1 MDRFSKIIL
10 AFGAVGLLLLV
21 TTIAFPALDLSF
33 PLLIFAIVG
42 FLLIPTYIIAKLTKH
57 DTFYVITVAKTKKPL
72 GFIKWISKAGI
83 WDLLADLGLILGFGA
98 IAVDYKYGRK
108 KGLDKRI
115 AIDLASAL
123 VLFAIFFTTAWV
135 FFASK
140 NPALFDIVLLW
151 SIGFALGGLM
161 LFAIVSLAWQALDI
175 ILKLLAG
182 KMPCPGIAPVI
193 PGLQIPNVPTFLT
206 PPIYVWG
213 AFLII
218 LVVHE
223 FSHGAL
229 MKRAKLKIKS
239 TGILLLGLLPV
250 GAFVEPD
257 EKLLKK
263 SSEKNQLRVY
273 AIGPASNIYSMIV
286 FFAII
291 TIVSAAFTPVLG
303 PQIDAMEKDI
313 ELESVTIEEV
323 LEDYDLCGNE
333 FDVPAHGVIEEGWI
347 LRKHNGIELKT
358 VYDFKQAFSKA
369 DKNVSM
375 VFETQ
380 TGKIVEKNIVKNQR
394 GEIGIRTSLNYVQ
407 GKEPTQEYISLVS
420 MLSGLSIFFGW
431 LLMLSFA
438 IAMINFLP
446 MEPFDGGKMA
456 KIVFLPYFG
465 FLKMGKADTEKF
477 IGRAMLWIILG
488 LLLLNALPLFL

>member
-1 MDRFSKIIL
+1 MDRFSQLVL
-10 AFGAVGLLLLV
+10 AFTVIGTLL
-21 TTIAFPALDLSF
+21 IAASFTMPGIDLSGM
-33 PLLIFAIVG
+33 LLIFGIAG
-42 FLLIPTYIIAKLTKH
+42 FLLIPTFAIKRFTKF
-57 DTFYVITVAKTKKPL
+57 DTFYVITIAKTKKPL
-72 GFIKWISKAGI
+72 GFIKWISKPGI
-83 WDLLADLGLILGFGA
+83 WDLLADLGLIIGFGA

-108 KGLDKRI
+108 KGLAKRI
-115 AIDLASAL
+115 VIDLASAIL
-123 VLFAIFFTTAWV
+123 LFVIFFATAWI
-135 FFASK
+135 FFASN

-175 ILKLLAG
+175 IVKLLAG
-182 KMPCPGIAPVI
+182 RMPCPGIAPVI
-193 PGLQIPNVPTFLT
+193 PGVQIPNVPTFLT

-218 LVVHE
+218 LIVHE

-239 TGILLLGLLPV
+239 TGILLLGLLPI

-286 FFAII
+286 FFVII
-291 TIVSAAFTPVLG
+291 ALVSAAVAPMIAPKIEG
-303 PQIDAMEKDI
+303 MEKEIVLD
-313 ELESVTIEEV
+313 SVVIDKV
-323 LEDYDLCGNE
+323 LENYEICGND
-333 FDVPAHGVIEEGWI
+333 FNVPAHGVIEEGWI
-347 LRKHNGIELKT
+347 LRKHNGVELKT
-358 VYDFKQAFSKA
+358 AYDFKQAFSKP
-369 DKNVSM
+369 DKTVLM
-375 VFETQ
+375 IFETQ
-380 TGKIVEKNIVKNQR
+380 TGEIIELEIERNQR
-394 GEIGIRTSLNYVQ
+394 NEIGIITSLNYVQ
-407 GKEPTQEYISLVS
+407 GKEPTQEYIDLLS
-420 MLSGLSIFFGW
+420 MLNGLSIFFGW

-446 MEPFDGGKMA
+446 MDPFDGGKMA
-456 KIVFLPYFG
+456 KIIFLPYFG

-477 IGRAMLWIILG
+477 IGRLMLWIVLG

>member
-1 MDRFSKIIL
+1 MDRFSQLVL
-10 AFGAVGLLLLV
+10 AFTVIGALLIAG
-21 TTIAFPALDLSF
+21 TFTITGIDFSF
-33 PLLIFAIVG
+33 PLLLTAITG
-42 FLLIPTYIIAKLTKH
+42 FLLVPTYAIKLFTKF
-57 DTFYVITVAKTKKPL
+57 DTFYILTVAKTKKPL
-72 GFIKWISKAGI
+72 EFIKWISKPGI
-83 WDLLADLGLILGFGA
+83 WDLLADLGLIIGFGA

-108 KGLDKRI
+108 KSLVKRI
-115 AIDLASAL
+115 AIDLASAI
-123 VLFAIFFTTAWV
+123 VLFVIFFATAWI
-135 FFASK
+135 FFASN

-175 ILKLLAG
+175 IVKLLAG

-193 PGLQIPNVPTFLT
+193 PGVQIPNVPTFLT

-239 TGILLLGLLPV
+239 TGLLLLGLLPI

-286 FFAII
+286 FFVII
-291 TIVSAAFTPVLG
+291 ALVSTAFAPMIMPKIEG
-303 PQIDAMEKDI
+303 MEKEIVLD
-313 ELESVTIEEV
+313 SVVIEEV
-323 LEDYDLCGNE
+323 LEDYEICGND
-333 FDVPAHGVIEEGWI
+333 FNVPAQGVIEEGWI

-358 VYDFKQAFSKA
+358 AYDFKQAFSKPN
-369 DKNVSM
+369 KTVSM
-375 VFETQ
+375 IFETQ
-380 TGKIVEKNIVKNQR
+380 TGEIVELEIERNQR
-394 GEIGIRTSLNYVQ
+394 NEIGIVTGLNYVQ
-407 GKEPTQEYISLVS
+407 GKEPTQEYINL
-420 MLSGLSIFFGW
+420 LSILNGFSIFFGW

-446 MEPFDGGKMA
+446 MDPFDGGKMA

-477 IGRAMLWIILG
+477 IGRLMLWIVLG